1 MALRIVTKEWE
12 TLYGI
17 RPWLVETLVDSQ
29 RFSGHC
35 YRTANWIDVGR
46 LRGAVGR
53 IRSICAMV
61 PPQNGSCSTRYTPMP
76 ENIYKQTAYQIQHD
90 DKKY

>member
-35 YRTANWIDVGR
+35 YRTANWIDVRQTTGR
-46 LRGAVGR
+46 GRQDKEHLRHGAAPKR
-53 IRSICAMV
+53 ILLYPLHPNARKYLQTDRLS
-61 PPQNGSCSTRYTPMP
+61 NSTR
-76 ENIYKQTAYQIQHD
+76 
-90 DKKY
+90 